1 MKHIIFL
8 IFSGLMDECT
18 HLGNYSVPMDP
29 ELIEIVAAEF
39 DAYQPRRG
47 VKPLDQLWPGSNIR

>member
-1 MKHIIFL
+1 
-8 IFSGLMDECT
+8 MDECT